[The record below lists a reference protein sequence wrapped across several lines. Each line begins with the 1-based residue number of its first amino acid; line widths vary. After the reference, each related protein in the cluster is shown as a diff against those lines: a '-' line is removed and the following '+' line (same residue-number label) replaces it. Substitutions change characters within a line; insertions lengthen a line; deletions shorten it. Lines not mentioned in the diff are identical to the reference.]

1 MHWWYVSFSLANKE
15 EEMRVTEK
23 VFDALENPNISPSSP
38 DWIPLGY
45 ELAEA
50 IFGNPT
56 NTRETRDEVV
66 KEVSTG
72 RNGMAEEISKTFNI
86 SNDKKSI

>member
-1 MHWWYVSFSLANKE
+1 
-15 EEMRVTEK
+15 MRVTEK

-38 DWIPLGY
+38 DWITLGY